1 MLSFK
6 WDPVILLSLP
16 EDLIDVDIDEND
28 TAVADHKNTDSSTN
42 ISITFAKTNV
52 MRDELAWPIDWFENS

>member
-1 MLSFK
+1 
-6 WDPVILLSLP
+6 LSLP

>member
-6 WDPVILLSLP
+6 WDRVILLSLP

-28 TAVADHKNTDSSTN
+28 TAVADDKNTDSSTN
-42 ISITFAKTNV
+42 MYNFRQDKCHE
-52 MRDELAWPIDWFENS
+52 R